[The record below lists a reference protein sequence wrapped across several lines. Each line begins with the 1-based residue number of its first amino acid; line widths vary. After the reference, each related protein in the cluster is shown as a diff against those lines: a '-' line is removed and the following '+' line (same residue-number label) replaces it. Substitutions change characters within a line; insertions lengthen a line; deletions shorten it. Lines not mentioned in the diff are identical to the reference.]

1 MPRVILLFFI
11 LGLIGLAIHRIAI
24 AMMEEGI
31 RIQGPPRPDVPENDR
46 DLPAWLHTV
55 ITGAYAAER
64 EGWALDMV
72 RRVDARLQAGRPPEE
87 RFESVILW
95 IPELNA
101 FTMPGRHLYL
111 SRRLV
116 ERARDDDALAFIVA
130 HEIAHHDLGH
140 LPDAEE
146 WARELDSR
154 ASALTGPY
162 IFLLQRRLA
171 GPERES
177 DADAHGL
184 NLCLAAGY
192 DPYRCLRA
200 FDIMEMA
207 LLDFG
212 DVEGVFGPDAALD
225 SELAGDPRW
234 IVELKEWMWE
244 RRRGYPSLRDR
255 KARLLAAY
263 EAAAAETARRDAEAV
278 A

>member
-11 LGLIGLAIHRIAI
+11 LGLIGLAIHRMMAAI
-24 AMMEEGI
+24 EEQHI
-31 RIQGPPRPDVPENDR
+31 RTYGPPRPDFPENGADV
-46 DLPAWLHTV
+46 PAWLHAV

-72 RRVDARLQAGRPPEE
+72 RRVDARLQANRPPEE

-116 ERARDDDALAFIVA
+116 ERVHDDDALAFIVA

-146 WARELDSR
+146 WGREMDSLG
-154 ASALTGPY
+154 SALAGPFT
-162 IFLLQRRLA
+162 FLLQRRLA
-171 GPERES
+171 GAERES
-177 DADAHGL
+177 DADTHGL

-192 DPYRCLRA
+192 DPHRCLRA
-200 FDIMEMA
+200 FDLLEMA
-207 LLDFG
+207 QLDWG
-212 DVEGVFGPDAALD
+212 NVEGVFGPDSAID
-225 SELAGDPRW
+225 SELAGHPKW
-234 IVELKEWMWE
+234 VVELKEWMWE
-244 RRRGYPSLRDR
+244 RRRGYPSVRER

>member
-31 RIQGPPRPDVPENDR
+31 RIQGPPRPDFPENDR
-46 DLPAWLHTV
+46 DLPAWLHDV

-154 ASALTGPY
+154 ASALAGPY

-192 DPYRCLRA
+192 DPHRCLRA

-207 LLDFG
+207 LLDVG

>member
-11 LGLIGLAIHRIAI
+11 LGLIGVAIHRVAT
-24 AMMEEGI
+24 AMMDQHLREY
-31 RIQGPPRPDVPENDR
+31 GPPRPDFPENVADV
-46 DLPAWLHTV
+46 PAWLHAV
-55 ITGAYAAER
+55 ITGAYAAEG

-72 RRVDARLQAGRPPEE
+72 RRMDARLQANRLPEE

-101 FTMPGRHLYL
+101 FTMPGRYLYL

-116 ERARDDDALAFIVA
+116 ERVRDDDALAFIVA

-146 WARELDSR
+146 WGRELDSLG
-154 ASALTGPY
+154 SALAGPFT
-162 IFLLQRRLA
+162 FLLQRRLA

-200 FDIMEMA
+200 FDLLEMA
-207 LLDFG
+207 LLDRG
-212 DVEGVFGPDAALD
+212 NVEGVFGPDSAIDA
-225 SELAGDPRW
+225 ELAGDPKW
-234 IVELKEWMWE
+234 VVELKEWMWE

-255 KARLLAAY
+255 KERLLAAY
-263 EAAAAETARRDAEAV
+263 EAADRARRDAEEA